1 MKTFILTALAVVAVA
16 ACSNGRAGSATPRAS
31 ASVGSSST
39 ATTPVTERDFRFD
52 QPSLSIPS
60 GTALEVM
67 NAGPTVHNL
76 AIRNSTGAVLATT
89 SDLKPGASE
98 TLPLKLP
105 AGTYPMFCSLP
116 GHESLGLKGTITI
129 TP

>member
-1 MKTFILTALAVVAVA
+1 MKTFILTALAVLAVA
-16 ACSNGRAGSATPRAS
+16 GCGTGGAGSPTPAAS
-31 ASVGSSST
+31 ASVGSSSS

-60 GTALEVM
+60 GTALAVT

-76 AIRNSTGAVLATT
+76 AIENATGTVLATT
-89 SDLKPGASE
+89 KDLKPGTSE
-98 TLPLKLP
+98 VLTLELP
-105 AGTYPMFCSLP
+105 AATYKMVCSLP
-116 GHESLGLKGTITI
+116 GHESLGLKGTLTI